1 MASAN
6 KGATLALKTGEGIAY
21 GAAVGGI
28 VSVLQTIANNV
39 FTIGA
44 ATIFPGWFP
53 IVIGGAVF
61 AGITLEA
68 LENFFSQ

>member
-1 MASAN
+1 MVSAN

-28 VSVLQTIANNV
+28 VSVIQNIAVAV
-39 FTIGA
+39 FGTA
-44 ATIFPGWFP
+44 LPFWFP

-61 AGITLEA
+61 AGITLEG